1 MDTGIDRLICE
12 WWSQTAALSALVPAD
27 RVASEIIQQSEDLAE
42 DDDADGV
49 FDDCV
54 VFDITTEP
62 HWRTNSAR
70 GYQSAITLAAM
81 SADYIR
87 SEAVAQQIIRSWAD
101 QSFSSEA
108 ISVTDCRPD
117 GIMERSQDE
126 QTGLWQHS
134 VTLRMNHVGVG

>member
-1 MDTGIDRLICE
+1 MDTGIDRLVCE

-27 RVASEIIQQSEDLAE
+27 RVAAEIVQQSEEFAEDE
-42 DDDADGV
+42 DDDGE

-54 VFDITTEP
+54 VFEITTEP

-70 GYQSAITLAAM
+70 GYQSGVQLTAI
-81 SADYIR
+81 SADYSR
-87 SEAVAQQIIRSWAD
+87 SEAIGKQIISSWAD
-101 QSFSSEA
+101 QSFSSEGVQ
-108 ISVTDCRPD
+108 VTDCRPD
-117 GIMERSQDE
+117 GMIERSQDE

>member
-1 MDTGIDRLICE
+1 MDTGIDRLVCE

-27 RVASEIIQQSEDLAE
+27 RVAAEIVQQSEEFAEDE
-42 DDDADGV
+42 DDDGE

-54 VFDITTEP
+54 VFEITTEP

-70 GYQSAITLAAM
+70 GYQSGVQLTAI
-81 SADYIR
+81 SADYGR
-87 SEAVAQQIIRSWAD
+87 SEAIGKQIISSWAD
-101 QSFSSEA
+101 KSFSSEGVQ
-108 ISVTDCRPD
+108 VTDCRPD
-117 GIMERSQDE
+117 GMIERNQDE